1 MQVHSSSR
9 SFWKAVAHDGLHGK
23 LFVHVHRL
31 DLDPMMTKL
40 SATIISI
47 KMPLKLPQ
55 HRERSV
61 GSSSGQVTY
70 ILFGLN
76 GGSDFTAGRDMLRNH
91 LCKD

>member
-1 MQVHSSSR
+1 
-9 SFWKAVAHDGLHGK
+9 
-23 LFVHVHRL
+23 
-31 DLDPMMTKL
+31 MMTKL
-40 SATIISI
+40 GATIISI

-76 GGSDFTAGRDMLRNH
+76 GGSDFTAGRDMLLPLPQFAR
-91 LCKD
+91 LKLKDHG